1 MKHNSRILTAL
12 RGSLMAL
19 ALMVLAV
26 PAFAQKAEVK
36 GTVTDAESGQPLVGV
51 TVIADSGAGT
61 ATDAAGHYALYVDV
75 NDALSFDYL
84 GYTPASEKVAGRTT
98 INVALAPDAKAID
111 EVVVL
116 GYTTQKKAEIS
127 SSIVSLDSEAL
138 NDLTTS
144 DVGSMLQGKAA
155 GVLVMSSS
163 GQPGEAATIRIRGTG
178 SITAGAGPLYVVD
191 GVAGGS
197 FNPNDVESLTILKD
211 AAATALYGAS
221 ASGGV
226 IVVTTKQA
234 KSNKPIVN
242 FKATAGIKKV
252 NTGRFKPMDG
262 AELYEAQR
270 SLYSKAL
277 FAIQR
282 PAELKDTNF
291 DWMDAMFKLGVVQ
304 DYYASAAGRSG
315 KTNYFVSVDHYDE
328 EGTLINTNFV
338 RNSARLNLSTALSDK
353 VHLDIRLSYD
363 RTQDQ
368 GTSTYLTLETAYR
381 CMPWDIPYVQKQDEE
396 GNWYVTDEL
405 LFVESTVR
413 NDNGKPWYSANSTN
427 SLYNELYNYSRSTG
441 ESTVADVALT
451 WNITDWLMFSSTNR
465 LSTSNSLYETYS
477 DSRTYATAAAVKGAI
492 YQSSWWGNG
501 FGTTN
506 LLKAHK
512 EFGDHSIDGIVG
524 WEFGKSF
531 STSSWLGGEG
541 LPNGQK
547 SLSNVST
554 VTDYG
559 GYSYPSTSWAWL
571 AQAQYSYQGKY
582 VATASV
588 RYDEI
593 SKFAPKA
600 RGGYFPG
607 VSAAWLVSKEDFLYG
622 NDAITFLKLRGGYG
636 KTGNDNIEAFLYQD
650 SYALNA
656 KYASKVVAML
666 ERQANPELGWEEAYM
681 ASFGV
686 DATLYNNVNVTFE
699 LYNTRNTNLLLAVPT
714 APSTGFF
721 EKMANIGT
729 IRNRGIELAVDGNII
744 NTRDFTWN
752 VGFNIGLNRNVVEEL
767 PEHKEFL
774 QTNSN
779 SMNQLVREGE
789 AIGTWYLPKWAGIDP
804 ATGGP
809 LWYTGAKDEN
819 GELILDENGNPET
832 TSVFEKAENQIVG
845 YATPKFSGGISTS
858 LSYKNFTLSMN
869 GSFVYGNSIYNY
881 TRKTMDADGAYIN
894 QNMMSHDNGL
904 GWVRWTYEG
913 QTDATHPKLE
923 SGTMR
928 KTNSIS
934 SRYLEDGSFFRLRN
948 VTLAYDVPA
957 SVCKRVGMSGA
968 RVFLS
973 ADNLLTLSKFSGMDP
988 EVNLETSGSTLAGT
1002 YAENYP
1008 VPMTVSLG
1016 VDVKF

>member
-1 MKHNSRILTAL
+1 MKQNSRLMTIL
-12 RGSLMAL
+12 RNGFVSL
-19 ALMVLAV
+19 ALMVLAIPV
-26 PAFAQKAEVK
+26 FGQKAEVK

-61 ATDAAGHYALYVDV
+61 ATDGQGHYALYVDAK
-75 NDALSFDYL
+75 DALSFDYL
-84 GYTPASEKVAGRTT
+84 GYEPVSEKVAGRTT
-98 INVALAPDAKAID
+98 INVVMSPDAKAIE

-155 GVLVMSSS
+155 GVLVMNAS
-163 GQPGEAATIRIRGTG
+163 GQPGEAADIRIRGTG

-234 KSNKPIVN
+234 KSGKTTVN

-262 AELYEAQR
+262 TELYDTRQ
-270 SLYSKAL
+270 SYYGKVQFNNSH
-277 FAIQR
+277 
-282 PAELKDTNF
+282 PAELRDVNF
-291 DWMDAMFKLGVVQ
+291 DWMNEMFKLGVVQ
-304 DYYASAAGRSG
+304 DYYVSAAGKSG

-338 RNSARLNLSTALSDK
+338 RNSARLNLSTALTDK
-353 VHLDIRLSYD
+353 IHMDVRLSYD
-363 RTQDQ
+363 RSQDQ
-368 GTSTYLTLETAYR
+368 GTSSYVTLETAYR
-381 CMPWDIPYVQKQDEE
+381 CMPWDIPYVQKQDEN
-396 GNWYVTDEL
+396 GNWYITDE
-405 LFVESTVR
+405 VIYMDSKVR
-413 NDNGKPWYSANSTN
+413 SDNGEAWYSANSYN
-427 SLYNELYNYSRSTG
+427 SLHNELYNYSRSTG

-451 WNITDWLMFSSTNR
+451 WNITDWLMLSSTNR
-465 LSTSNSLYETYS
+465 FSTSNSNYELYYDPRTAVPGWAGRGYLYES
-477 DSRTYATAAAVKGAI
+477 D
-492 YQSSWWGNG
+492 WWGSG

-512 EFGDHSIDGIVG
+512 EFGDHSVDAIVG
-524 WEFGKSF
+524 WEYGKSF
-531 STSSWLGGEG
+531 SKSTWADVAD
-541 LPNGQK
+541 LPKGQV
-547 SLSNVST
+547 SLSNGAMQSI
-554 VTDYG
+554 G

-607 VSAAWLVSKEDFLYG
+607 VSAAWLASKEEFLYG
-622 NDAITFLKLRGGYG
+622 NEAITFLKVRGGYG

-650 SYALNA
+650 SYSLSA
-656 KYASKVVAML
+656 KYENITAAVL
-666 ERQANPELGWEEAYM
+666 ERQANPNLGWEEAYM
-681 ASFGV
+681 ASFGI
-686 DATLYNNVNVTFE
+686 DATLYNNVNVTLE
-699 LYNTRNTNLLLAVPT
+699 LYNTLNTNLLLAAPT

-721 EKMANIGT
+721 EAMQNIGSV
-729 IRNRGIELAVDGNII
+729 RNRGIELAVDGNII
-744 NTRDFTWN
+744 KTRNFTWHA
-752 VGFNIGLNRNVVEEL
+752 GFNIGLNRNVVESL
-767 PEHKEFL
+767 PEHEEFL
-774 QTNSN
+774 QVNSK
-779 SMNQLVREGE
+779 MQQLVREGE
-789 AIGTWYLPKWAGIDP
+789 ALGTWYLPKWAGVDP
-804 ATGGP
+804 QNGDP

-819 GELILDENGNPET
+819 GDLILDENGNPET
-832 TSVFEKAENQIVG
+832 TNDVGKAADQIVG
-845 YATPKFSGGISTS
+845 YATPKFSGGINTS

-869 GSFVYGNSIYNY
+869 GSFVYGNSIFNM
-881 TRKTMDADGAYIN
+881 TRTQMDSDGAFTNIN
-894 QNMMSHDNGL
+894 LMSHDNGL
-904 GWVRWTYEG
+904 GWVRWTTEG
-913 QTDATHPKLE
+913 QTNATHPKMKFGGNKKSNE
-923 SGTMR
+923 V
-928 KTNSIS
+928 S

-957 SVCKRVGMSGA
+957 ATAKKLGMAGA
-968 RVFLS
+968 RVFVS
-973 ADNLLTLSKFSGMDP
+973 ADNIWTATKFSGTDP
-988 EVNLETSGSTLAGT
+988 EVRLETSGSSLAGT
-1002 YAENYP
+1002 YSENYP
-1008 VPMTVSLG
+1008 VPMTVSVG